1 VTVPFAAVEYN
12 AKIAKPC
19 EDWDGGA
26 TLANKRAAIVVKL
39 RHSNQRTRNQCD
51 PRLPLPKLPHT
62 LVVLLHSP
70 SPLPSPWTTLYPSQ
84 KLGQRTAGRV
94 GVAVPTGLA
103 RTKWPRGAI
112 MM

>member
-1 VTVPFAAVEYN
+1 VEYN

-26 TLANKRAAIVVKL
+26 TLANKRAAVVVKL
-39 RHSNQRTRNQCD
+39 CHSNQRTRNQCD
-51 PRLPLPKLPHT
+51 PRLPLPKLPHI
-62 LVVLLHSP
+62 LVVLLQSP
-70 SPLPSPWTTLYPSQ
+70 FPLHFPWTTLYPSQ
-84 KLGQRTAGRV
+84 KLGSRAAGRV
-94 GVAVPTGLA
+94 GVAAATGLA